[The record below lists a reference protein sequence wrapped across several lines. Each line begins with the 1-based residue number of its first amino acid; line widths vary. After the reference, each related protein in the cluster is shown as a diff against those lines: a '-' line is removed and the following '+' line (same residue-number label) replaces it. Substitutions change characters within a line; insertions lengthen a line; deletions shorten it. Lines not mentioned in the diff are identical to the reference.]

1 MPDSLTLFRLF
12 ARLVLLG
19 LTLFSSSPVRRRDSL
34 RCLMLTRP
42 TGVYGIGRRD
52 LLLALC
58 ARSLHV
64 VGRGGC
70 LADISLPG
78 APPRLDCAV
87 RLLAGCSGTHTAH
100 RTLSPRARSI
110 TGLVSGQIGRIAYS
124 DRVW

>member
-1 MPDSLTLFRLF
+1 M
-12 ARLVLLG
+12 
-19 LTLFSSSPVRRRDSL
+19 RRRDSL
-34 RCLMLTRP
+34 RCSTLPRL

-70 LADISLPG
+70 LDDLSLPG

-87 RLLAGCSGTHTAH
+87 RLLAGCSGTYIAH
-100 RTLSPRARSI
+100 RTFSPRARSI
-110 TGLVSGQIGRIAYS
+110 TGLVSGQIGHIAYS